1 MEMINYI
8 RRIIKIMNVTLT
20 TTYHILR
27 YNLNFNTYNDTVINI
42 CNSLVSHSYIFIK
55 VIQWGIQNVYDL
67 NFNDELKEYF
77 NTFSNHVPY
86 TNFEQEFAILCINN
100 SIEYAS
106 TTDNDKL
113 LIENNYIPINSGSVA
128 LVYKAR
134 LNDKPVIIKVLR
146 HNIKKNI
153 KKDIDFLEY
162 FFDNILVKMIINR
175 YTKVNFK
182 RFIENNR
189 DLLLN
194 QCDFECEVNNALIF
208 KNNLKNKKNIVIPH
222 VYKHFTDA
230 CNEIII
236 MDYLHGPIAKN
247 VSSYE
252 LGNHFETIRSV
263 YFESLF
269 KYNIFHG
276 DFHLGNIIIINENTI
291 GIIDF
296 GIVYTVT
303 NEISNG
309 LFDILFLNANKKKVN
324 NLLHAIK
331 IFIKMICINE
341 KEHEEIFI
349 KLKNDNELIDFFLK
363 SKFSGTVLVTT
374 LNKIISMDGVE
385 LNVYMC
391 NLFLS
396 VMSCLQTIDYGM
408 SLIDD
413 DNKSLSTLLKSY
425 IQNSQTF

>member
-8 RRIIKIMNVTLT
+8 RKIIKIMNITLST
-20 TTYHILR
+20 SYHIIT
-27 YNLNFNTYNDTVINI
+27 YKLNINTYNDTVINV
-42 CNSLVSHSYIFIK
+42 CNLLVSHSYIFIK

-77 NTFSNHVPY
+77 NTFSNNVPY
-86 TNFEQEFAILCINN
+86 SNFEQEIAILCINN

-153 KKDIDFLEY
+153 EKDIDFLEF
-162 FFDNILVKMIINR
+162 FFDNTFVKMIINR

-222 VYKHFTDA
+222 VYKHFTNA

-236 MDYLHGPIAKN
+236 MDYLDGPVAKN
-247 VSSYE
+247 VSKCE
-252 LGNHFETIRSV
+252 LGNHFKVLQSF
-263 YFESLF
+263 YLESLF
-269 KYNIFHG
+269 LYNILHG
-276 DFHLGNIIIINENTI
+276 DFHLGNIIIINENTV
-291 GIIDF
+291 GLIDF

-303 NEISNG
+303 NEISNA
-309 LFDILFLNANKKKVN
+309 LFDILIINLNKKKIKH
-324 NLLHAIK
+324 LLHGIK
-331 IFIKMICINE
+331 ILIKIICVNE

-349 KLKNDNELIDFFLK
+349 KLKNDDELINLFLK
-363 SKFSGTVLVTT
+363 LKFSGTVLVTI

-396 VMSCLQTIDYGM
+396 AMSSLQTIENGM

-413 DNKSLSTLLKSY
+413 DNKSLSTLFKSY
-425 IQNSQTF
+425 IKDIKV